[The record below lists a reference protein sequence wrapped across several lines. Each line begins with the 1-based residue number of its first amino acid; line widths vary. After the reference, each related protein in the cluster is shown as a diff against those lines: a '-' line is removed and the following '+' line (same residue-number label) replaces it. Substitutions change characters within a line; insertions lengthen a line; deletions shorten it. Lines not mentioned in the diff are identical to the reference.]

1 MPKLS
6 SMAGPCAHSDY
17 RFLLETIA
25 PSNQD
30 FLELSTDLKE
40 VLACIFHALV
50 LIHVSRLPTRV
61 QVASIQRQET
71 TKGE

>member
-40 VLACIFHALV
+40 VLACIFHA
-50 LIHVSRLPTRV
+50 
-61 QVASIQRQET
+61 RQET